1 MKKYTI
7 YQANKDGRSAKI
19 IARTPQEAIAIMER
33 LYGKTVNDESYTVIK
48 KL

>member
-1 MKKYTI
+1 MKKLKI

-19 IARTPQEAIAIMER
+19 IALTPQQAIAIMER

>member
-1 MKKYTI
+1 MEKYTI

-19 IARTPQEAIAIMER
+19 IARTPQEAIVIMER
-33 LYGKTVNDESYTVIK
+33 LYGKTVNDESYTVFK

>member
-1 MKKYTI
+1 MKKLKI

-19 IARTPQEAIAIMER
+19 IAYTPEQAIEIMQR
-33 LYGKTVNDESYTVIK
+33 LYGKTVNDESYTVLK